1 MNRAG
6 REPAPLPL
14 RFAGQ
19 ALMFTDMAGMRFTG
33 GIVFSGGGLTAFTL
47 DATLLMM
54 LGLEGIQPY
63 FGAGAGAF
71 VITGGGGAMGVFTV
85 NGIAGM
91 ALPLGD
97 AFGIYGQVRFLGQ
110 VGGGGFVGDLLPG
123 VGLYVNF

>member
-1 MNRAG
+1 MTYLKEEVESREEDGSSIGGCGAAG
-6 REPAPLPL
+6 SARILTREIGGWRELLGRPAGF
-14 RFAGQ
+14 RHI
-19 ALMFTDMAGMRFTG
+19 R
-33 GIVFSGGGLTAFTL
+33 
-47 DATLLMM
+47 
-54 LGLEGIQPY
+54 LEGIQPY

-97 AFGIYGQVRFLGQ
+97 AFGIYGQVRFLGE